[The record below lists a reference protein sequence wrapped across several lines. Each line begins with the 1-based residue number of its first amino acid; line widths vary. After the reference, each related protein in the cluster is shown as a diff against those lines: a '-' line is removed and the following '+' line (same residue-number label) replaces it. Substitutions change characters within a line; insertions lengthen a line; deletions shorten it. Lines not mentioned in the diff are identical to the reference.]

1 MPTMKET
8 VTYPSANG
16 TDQIVAKICK
26 PSLAPIKGIVQISH
40 GMCEYIDRY
49 DEFMDFLLA
58 NNYAVCGNDHLG
70 HGKSAASAEALG
82 FFAEKDGA
90 ACLVEDLHT
99 LTGLVKAAVP
109 GVPLFLLGHSMG
121 SFLVRRTVQLRP
133 SMFDGLILSGTGDG
147 QGAAGRLALQIV
159 TAACFFMGQEH
170 YSPKIKKMLFGGFNR
185 GIANPQSEFDWLT
198 RDREVVSRYLE
209 DDWCGFLC
217 SNGFYHEL
225 LQGIQ
230 LANTPH
236 NIAGMRKDMPVYLF
250 SGDCDPVGSMGKGVQ
265 HVRNLFL
272 DAGLQDVTME
282 LYAGGRHEMLNELN
296 YDIVMDDL
304 LQWLNHKIDAM
315 Q

>member
-121 SFLVRRTVQLRP
+121 SFIARQYAALYADELA
-133 SMFDGLILSGTGDG
+133 GLIVCGTAGPRWINRISKVL
-147 QGAAGRLALQIV
+147 AAAEIKRIGPRERDKLLDQLA
-159 TAACFFMGQEH
+159 
-170 YSPKIKKMLFGGFNR
+170 FGSFNMR
-185 GIANPQSEFDWLT
+185 YRDKRTKHDWLS
-198 RDREVVSRYLE
+198 RDREIVDRYEKDELCTFTFTAGAFRDLFTLLEQVNSDAWFAALDRDLPVYLISGDMDPVGGYGKGVSLVYE
-209 DDWCGFLC
+209 KLC
-217 SNGFYHEL
+217 E
-225 LQGIQ
+225 
-230 LANTPH
+230 
-236 NIAGMRKDMPVYLF
+236 AGMRDVML
-250 SGDCDPVGSMGKGVQ
+250 
-265 HVRNLFL
+265 
-272 DAGLQDVTME
+272 GLYED
-282 LYAGGRHEMLNELN
+282 GRHEMLNEVN
-296 YDIVMDDL
+296 RSEVFGDIL
-304 LQWLNHKIDAM
+304 RWISARTNRS
-315 Q
+315 

>member
-1 MPTMKET
+1 MDMLEEIILPASDRT
-8 VTYPSANG
+8 VLYMYCWRAENPRA
-16 TDQIVAKICK
+16 VVL
-26 PSLAPIKGIVQISH
+26 LAH
-40 GMCEYIDRY
+40 GMTEHSMRY
-49 DEFMDFLLA
+49 DRLGRFLAQQGISL
-58 NNYAVCGNDHLG
+58 YCHDQRG
-70 HGKSAASAEALG
+70 HGKTAAGRLG
-82 FFAEKDGA
+82 YLRKGLDWNMMIN
-90 ACLVEDLHT
+90 DLFT
-99 LTGLVKAAVP
+99 IRKKAIGEEVDCP
-109 GVPLFLLGHSMG
+109 IFLMGHSMG

-159 TAACFFMGQEH
+159 TAACLFMGQEH
-170 YSPKIKKMLFGGFNR
+170 YSQKIKKMLFGGFNR

-198 RDREVVSRYLE
+198 RDREAVNSYLE

-230 LANTPH
+230 PANAPY

-250 SGDCDPVGSMGKGVQ
+250 SGDCDPVGNMGKGVQ

-296 YDIVMDDL
+296 HDIVMDDL